1 MGLQLKHNYL
11 SIEIGEWSPRAFSWG
26 LVKASDDFQSQYL
39 LILKSLKKL
48 LFFLL
53 AKTKAHKFEVCSF
66 QNFDLV

>member
-1 MGLQLKHNYL
+1 
-11 SIEIGEWSPRAFSWG
+11 
-26 LVKASDDFQSQYL
+26 VKASDDFQSQYL